1 MEQSNIVR
9 ELPAPAG
16 IADEK
21 AVRGRY
27 DLLTRRLI
35 ALGKTITF
43 MESCTGGQLSSLITD
58 TEGSSAVLKGALVT
72 YSNEAKLLH
81 GVPEEVLTRWGVYS
95 PQTACAMA
103 RAALQLYRA
112 DLAVGVTGSFGNVDP
127 NNPDSVPGEVYFAV
141 ATPED
146 VRAYHLSVPPQPT
159 RLHYKLC
166 MADAVA
172 GVLFASLGL

>member
-1 MEQSNIVR
+1 MEQSDFVR
-9 ELPAPAG
+9 ELPTPPG

-72 YSNEAKLLH
+72 YSNEAKIMQ
-81 GVPEEVLTRWGVYS
+81 GVPAGIVAAYGVYS
-95 PQTACAMA
+95 DETAYAMA
-103 RAALQLYRA
+103 VAAMRAYNAEISI
-112 DLAVGVTGSFGNVDP
+112 GVTGTMGNVDP
-127 NNPDSVPGEVYFAV
+127 NNGDSIPGEVYFAV
-141 ATPED
+141 LYKETYSHHVTIP
-146 VRAYHLSVPPQPT
+146 RQPT
-159 RLHYKLC
+159 RYDYKLYVANLI
-166 MADAVA
+166 ADEIMRVIQ
-172 GVLFASLGL
+172 